1 MSQHSELPY
10 QIALTLLPGIGP
22 TAARRILSNFKTA
35 SAFFQEKPEKL
46 IKQFRVTPQVL
57 QAMKNAEMWRE
68 AEREA
73 RFMSD
78 NGYRPIFYTD
88 ENYPTR
94 MRNCEDAPVLLYT
107 HGDTK
112 LNNQKVLAIVGTR
125 NATPQ
130 GKEICDKIIDYLK
143 DYRLLI
149 VSGLAFGI
157 DTQAHQS
164 ALDHGLPTAAVMGTG
179 LDSIYPYKNKRL
191 AENIA
196 AQGMLISEFRQ
207 GTKPDR
213 ENFPQ
218 RNRIVAGMSDAI
230 LVIEAAE
237 RGGALITAEIA
248 LSYNR
253 DVLAVPGRPTDHYS
267 RGCNYLIRNNKAA
280 LVQSGEDIE
289 YLLGWE
295 KKAEDKQRTQ
305 TMLFAELNEEE
316 TALATILREKGK
328 IALDE
333 LMMVSE
339 KPLSKLVTLL
349 LEMELKGVVRALPGK
364 QYELI

>member
-1 MSQHSELPY
+1 MSSFPELQY

-22 TAARRILSNFKTA
+22 ASARRILSNFKSA
-35 SAFFQEKPEKL
+35 SGFFNEKPEKL
-46 IKQFRVTPQVL
+46 IKQFRVTAQVL

-68 AEREA
+68 AEREV
-73 RFMSD
+73 RFLTD

-88 ENYPTR
+88 ESYPAR

-107 HGDTK
+107 QGDTN

-130 GKEICDKIIDYLK
+130 GREICEKIIDHLK
-143 DYRLLI
+143 DYKLLI

-164 ALDHGLPTAAVMGTG
+164 ALDHGLHTAAVMGTG
-179 LDSIYPYKNKRL
+179 LDSIYPAKNKRL
-191 AENIA
+191 AEHIA
-196 AQGMLISEFRQ
+196 QQGMLISEFRQ
-207 GTKPDR
+207 GTKPDK

-230 LVIEAAE
+230 LVVEAAE

-295 KKAEDKQRTQ
+295 KTTEDKQRTQ
-305 TMLFAELNEEE
+305 TMLFAELSEEE
-316 TALATILREKGK
+316 MFVAGILREKGK
-328 IALDE
+328 ITLDE
-333 LMMVSE
+333 LMIVSE

-349 LEMELKGVVRALPGK
+349 LEMELKGAVRALPGK